1 LRKMEERLRAI
12 MKKLSEDLGEDF
24 VERHKE
30 EIAESRELA
39 ELLRRCSSCQD
50 PSELTRFREYRD
62 LLKRLKR
69 VMYYE
74 RRRFSGES
82 GGEVSTEE
90 RGERIGEVVAFILK
104 LLEQLGGRSVL
115 DIGCGEFP
123 KFLLPK
129 LPKGTLYIAVDSRK
143 KIVEELSSL
152 RAEGV
157 NFLPVLA
164 DAAETDFEALLKSF
178 GISEVDLTLLLRTL
192 RVLQRTRRVNT
203 VDFIESVPSRA
214 FLISE
219 PLKSLVKGGS
229 IERREKRFLSSLAR
243 ELEERGV
250 FAYHELFQIGDELFL
265 LLK

>member
-1 LRKMEERLRAI
+1 VLKMEERLRAI

-24 VERHKE
+24 VERHRE
-30 EIAESRELA
+30 EIDESRELA

-50 PSELTRFREYRD
+50 PSELTRLREYRD

-69 VMYYE
+69 IMYYE
-74 RRRFSGES
+74 RRRFSGER
-82 GGEVSTEE
+82 GEVSTEE
-90 RGERIGEVVAFILK
+90 RGERIGEIAVFIMK
-104 LLEQLGGRSVL
+104 LLEQMGGRSVL

-157 NFLPVLA
+157 NFFPVLA
-164 DAAETDFEALLKSF
+164 DAAEADFEALLKSF
-178 GISEVDLTLLLRTL
+178 GVSEVDLALLLRTL
-192 RVLQRTRRVNT
+192 RVLQRTRRVSP
-203 VDFIESVPSRA
+203 VDFIESIPSRA

-229 IERREKRFLSSLAR
+229 TERREKRFLSSLAR